1 MDVGE
6 SSRWRAV
13 CGILLSAREPVHSS
27 RRDVLVSC
35 WSVFGQPV
43 SRCCS
48 YPLSLLH
55 SLPRSYFSSLSILRG
70 VSSFLCA
77 FVLCVLSFFF
87 PGFLSF
93 RLLFSFPFFCCFFLF
108 SLFFGDTA
116 FPAGGSFTLAI
127 HNGLFIVIFPG
138 QPTCTCISSRPCVE
152 TTYTLI
158 QPDTRDPVPLSP
170 PPPPLSPDR
179 NSHVELTDHSSTEVF
194 FCVSF
199 FWGGGWITSLVCEP
213 GLRADIEVVVL
224 QLKTARCRSGARGPT
239 AATSVATA
247 SSSASERCVSTPRT
261 AASTVPPS
269 SSAGPASASMRTSAP
284 SSTWSTKPR
293 NCKVS
298 LCRIAALLSSTGSAL

>member
-1 MDVGE
+1 MTF
-6 SSRWRAV
+6 SCRAGV
-13 CGILLSAREPVHSS
+13 C
-27 RRDVLVSC
+27 LVSLC
-35 WSVFGQPV
+35 LAVALT
-43 SRCCS
+43 R
-48 YPLSLLH
+48 
-55 SLPRSYFSSLSILRG
+55 
-70 VSSFLCA
+70 FLC
-77 FVLCVLSFFF
+77 FTLCPALISLR
-87 PGFLSF
+87 FLFSAAF
-93 RLLFSFPFFCCFFLF
+93 RLFYARLFFVSFPFSFPVFSPFVSCFLF
-108 SLFFGDTA
+108 LSSAVFSC
-116 FPAGGSFTLAI
+116 FPCFLGNMPSQPVDHLHSQSITVCLLLSSQGNLPAPVFLPVHA
-127 HNGLFIVIFPG
+127 LK
-138 QPTCTCISSRPCVE
+138 QPTHSSNQTLE
-152 TTYTLI
+152 T
-158 QPDTRDPVPLSP
+158 LSLY

-199 FWGGGWITSLVCEP
+199 FGVGGWITSLVCEP
-213 GLRADIEVVVL
+213 GLRAEIEVVVL